1 MAEGSGNPGSVLII
15 AAAVVTAIGTLIGG
29 LGAAGAFGGGR
40 RSPITV
46 SPVASQSTVTTTP
59 ATDSPTSPPPTTP
72 PTTRP
77 ARTTAPAPAESSAP
91 STRQRASIR
100 LVYEGDVFG
109 CGLQLA
115 VRVGG
120 QTVFPSGRSYVVEN
134 VRTGEQEYSVQGTIS
149 CPTAGFCQAS
159 GTGTIDVVDGESY
172 RVGWLNVAVGTC
184 TVTLT

>member
-1 MAEGSGNPGSVLII
+1 MAEGSGSPGSVLII

-40 RSPITV
+40 RSPVTV
-46 SPVASQSTVTTTP
+46 SPVANQPTVTATP
-59 ATDSPTSPPPTTP
+59 ATDPPVSPSPTTP

-77 ARTTAPAPAESSAP
+77 PRTTTTPATESSTP

-109 CGLQLA
+109 CGLRLA
-115 VRVGG
+115 VHVGG
-120 QTVFPSGRSYVVEN
+120 QTVFPSGPSYVMEN